1 MQYDRICFTLCCHEV
16 LEIDGTLKGMIN
28 ASASESEII
37 ETASKKNYVSMMDRG
52 LDFVNKGQTSF
63 GEILRSVP
71 MESS

>member
-1 MQYDRICFTLCCHEV
+1 MTGYASRFAVHEV
-16 LEIDGTLKGMIN
+16 LEIDNTLKGMIN

-52 LDFVNKGQTSF
+52 LEFVNNGQTSF